1 MILKGGKMKK
11 KSDNFL
17 ENNEN
22 KVEKIEVDS
31 FEISKTGSLANDILN
46 FEKVKNL
53 EIVSNEVPDIEV
65 QEILI
70 TNTGNYLNLKENYI
84 NIPVEMI
91 VFPFFT
97 PQKQN
102 KKINFKYKFEDL
114 GVTMY
119 STLIPKDKN
128 DKVFQ
133 PSIFEEKI
141 YMFLISM
148 YLEKRKKDEE
158 EAVIEFEISDFIVN
172 FLGNKM
178 NRTYYSKVEQALK
191 NLKNTQY
198 QFEISNHTKFGE
210 NQFEDKEFKLLT
222 YQKLKIGKKIFYKV
236 YLDKNIVNKI
246 KSKRYIKYNTKNLL
260 EIMTKDPIASR
271 IYKYISKI
279 RYGAIDGEI
288 NVRTIAAII
297 PLKIEQYTFRETK
310 AGLKTYRLNRMKPVL
325 TRILKAFDVL
335 KEMGYIKNYEETYYK
350 DEETYYIYYI
360 FNKERDGDC
369 HTSEFINKSKEK
381 NIHREIL
388 NNGDEIEIDTTA
400 EIADEDSIE
409 ELIEKIKLNTKIYS
423 KWNKRVENKINDIYV
438 KDGEEVLR
446 RVLNILLDLDND
458 ISSTLVTYI
467 NSILKTIKKTIKKGN
482 PNLNLFENVNK
493 GKGLKDKA
501 QINQARK
508 RYINK
513 VGGTNIIKENGI
525 VYTDKNKKTKPL
537 IKNNIDEIEM
547 EEKVIINQVQ
557 KKEETIFDVLE
568 KFDELTKLEIEEK
581 AVKIMMQTN
590 NMTKED
596 IYTIKNTSKDIYYKM
611 ITNNIKEIIKNEYE
625 K

>member
-1 MILKGGKMKK
+1 MKK
-11 KSDNFL
+11 KSVDILDENLEKSKKKNKNSIEIDNF
-17 ENNEN
+17 
-22 KVEKIEVDS
+22 EV
-31 FEISKTGSLANDILN
+31 SKTGSLADDILDFN
-46 FEKVKNL
+46 RVKNV
-53 EIVSNEVPDIEV
+53 EIEENELPEIEL

-70 TNTGNYLNLKENYI
+70 RDTGNYLNLKENYI

-102 KKINFKYKFEDL
+102 KRVNFKYNFQDL
-114 GVTMY
+114 GVIMH
-119 STLIPKDKN
+119 STLISKDKN

-148 YLEKRKKDEE
+148 YLDRKDKSEE
-158 EAVIEFEISDFIVN
+158 ETVIEFEISDFIVN

-210 NQFEDKEFKLLT
+210 NKFEDKEFKLLT

-260 EIMTKDPIASR
+260 EIMTRDPIASR

-279 RYGAIDGEI
+279 RYRAAGGDI

-297 PLKIEQYTFRETK
+297 PLKIEQSTFRETK
-310 AGLKTYRLNRMKPVL
+310 SGVKVYILSRMKPVL

-335 KEMGYIKNYEETYYK
+335 VEMNYIKYYEERFVR
-350 DEETYYIYYI
+350 EEDTYYISYV

-381 NIHREIL
+381 SVYKENLDGNEEIIDL
-388 NNGDEIEIDTTA
+388 DEEVNYNDKIED
-400 EIADEDSIE
+400 
-409 ELIEKIKLNTKIYS
+409 LIERVKENPKIYS
-423 KWNKRVENKINDIYV
+423 KWNKRADNKIEDILK
-438 KDGEEVLR
+438 KDGESVLR
-446 RVLNILLDLDND
+446 RVLCILIDLDKD
-458 ISSTLVTYI
+458 ISSTLVKDI
-467 NSILKTIKKTIKKGN
+467 NSILKTIKKAKKKGN
-482 PNLNLFENVNK
+482 PNLSLFENVSK

-508 RYINK
+508 RYIDK
-513 VGGTNIIKENGI
+513 FGGTNIIKENSI
-525 VYTDKNKKTKPL
+525 DSYTVKNKMKSKFTYELENKVTNK
-537 IKNNIDEIEM
+537 IENEKEIREIL
-547 EEKVIINQVQ
+547 K
-557 KKEETIFDVLE
+557 D
-568 KFDELTKLEIEEK
+568 FDELTRIEIEEK
-581 AVKIMMQTN
+581 ALEIMIKNSKT
-590 NMTKED
+590 TKEFM
-596 IYTIKNTSKDIYYKM
+596 KELKKTSEEVYYKM
-611 ITNNIKEIIKNEYE
+611 ISNDIKNIIKENY
-625 K
+625 

>member
-1 MILKGGKMKK
+1 MKK
-11 KSDNFL
+11 KAENILEQTLEKEKKKKNILKEDIVEIDNFD
-17 ENNEN
+17 
-22 KVEKIEVDS
+22 VS
-31 FEISKTGSLANDILN
+31 RTGSLASDILN
-46 FEKVKNL
+46 FDKIKNIDVETNEL
-53 EIVSNEVPDIEV
+53 PEIEL

-70 TNTGNYLNLKENYI
+70 KDTGNYLNLKENYI

-102 KKINFKYKFEDL
+102 KRVNFKYNFQDL
-114 GVTMY
+114 GVIMH
-119 STLIPKDKN
+119 STLISKDKN

-148 YLEKRKKDEE
+148 YLDKKNKIEE

-198 QFEISNHTKFGE
+198 QFEISNHTKFGK
-210 NQFEDKEFKLLT
+210 NKFEDKEFKLLT
-222 YQKLKIGKKIFYKV
+222 YQKLKVGKKIFYKV

-271 IYKYISKI
+271 IYKYISKM
-279 RYGAIDGEI
+279 RYDKNGGNI

-297 PLKIEQYTFRETK
+297 PLKIEQSTFRETK
-310 AGLKTYRLNRMKPVL
+310 SGVKVYILSRMKPVL

-335 KEMGYIKNYEETYYK
+335 VEMDYIKTYQEKFVREE
-350 DEETYYIYYI
+350 DTYYISYI

-369 HTSEFINKSKEK
+369 HVSEYINKSKDK
-381 NIHREIL
+381 NIYKENLDGEEEEINL
-388 NNGDEIEIDTTA
+388 NEEIIYNDK
-400 EIADEDSIE
+400 IE
-409 ELIEKIKLNTKIYS
+409 ELIERVKENQKISS
-423 KWNKRVENKINDIYV
+423 KWNKRVDNKIEDILK
-438 KDGEEVLR
+438 KDGEAILR
-446 RVLNILLDLDND
+446 RVLSILMDLDKD
-458 ISSTLVTYI
+458 ISSTLVKDI
-467 NSILKTIKKTIKKGN
+467 NSILKTIKKTKKKGN
-482 PNLNLFENVNK
+482 TNLNLFENVSK

-508 RYINK
+508 RYIDK
-513 VGGTNIIKENGI
+513 VGGTNIIKDNCIDTYNKNNMKNENLFELE
-525 VYTDKNKKTKPL
+525 NKKTEK
-537 IKNNIDEIEM
+537 
-547 EEKVIINQVQ
+547 EEKIKDILN
-557 KKEETIFDVLE
+557 
-568 KFDELTKLEIEEK
+568 KFDEMTRVEIEEK
-581 AVKIMMQTN
+581 ALEIM
-590 NMTKED
+590 
-596 IYTIKNTSKDIYYKM
+596 IKNSGTSKEFMKDLKKTSEEVYYKM
-611 ITNNIKEIIKNEYE
+611 LSNNIKDVINNSY
-625 K
+625 

>member
-1 MILKGGKMKK
+1 MKK
-11 KSDNFL
+11 KSDDILEKKLEKENRKKEVLKENDIEIDNF
-17 ENNEN
+17 
-22 KVEKIEVDS
+22 EV
-31 FEISKTGSLANDILN
+31 SKTGSLANDILN
-46 FEKVKNL
+46 FDKVKN
-53 EIVSNEVPDIEV
+53 VDIETNELPEIEL

-70 TNTGNYLNLKENYI
+70 KDTGNYLNLKENYI

-102 KKINFKYKFEDL
+102 KRVNFKYNFQDL
-114 GVTMY
+114 GVIMH
-119 STLIPKDKN
+119 STLISKDKN

-148 YLEKRKKDEE
+148 YLERKDKNEE

-210 NQFEDKEFKLLT
+210 NKFEDKEFKLLT
-222 YQKLKIGKKIFYKV
+222 YQKLKTGKKIFYKV

-279 RYGAIDGEI
+279 RYRAVGGDI

-297 PLKIEQYTFRETK
+297 PLKIEQSTFRETK
-310 AGLKTYRLNRMKPVL
+310 SGVKVYILSRMKPVL

-335 KEMGYIKNYEETYYK
+335 VEMNYIKTYEERFVR
-350 DEETYYIYYI
+350 EEDTYYISYE

-381 NIHREIL
+381 NIYKENI
-388 NNGDEIEIDTTA
+388 NGEEEKIDLDEEIDYT
-400 EIADEDSIE
+400 DKIE
-409 ELIEKIKLNTKIYS
+409 ELIERIKNNQKISS
-423 KWNKRVENKINDIYV
+423 KWNKRVDNKIEDILK
-438 KDGEEVLR
+438 KDGEGTLR
-446 RVLNILLDLDND
+446 RVLSILIDLDKD
-458 ISSTLVTYI
+458 ISSSLVKDI
-467 NSILKTIKKTIKKGN
+467 NSILKTIKKTKKKGN
-482 PNLNLFENVNK
+482 SNLNLFENVSK

-508 RYINK
+508 RYIDK
-513 VGGTNIIKENGI
+513 VGGTTIIKDNGI
-525 VYTDKNKKTKPL
+525 DSYNGNN
-537 IKNNIDEIEM
+537 IKNNNIFELENKKIE
-547 EEKVIINQVQ
+547 
-557 KKEETIFDVLE
+557 KEEGIKDILD
-568 KFDELTKLEIEEK
+568 KFDELTRIEIEEK
-581 AVKIMMQTN
+581 ALQIM
-590 NMTKED
+590 
-596 IYTIKNTSKDIYYKM
+596 IKNNGTSKEFMKDLKKTSEEVYYKM
-611 ITNNIKEIIKNEYE
+611 LSNNIKNVINNDY
-625 K
+625 